1 MATVCLLFL
10 LVLLITDSSFGE
22 IPLITVEETT
32 TFGQCRNTSECLFFA
47 TEFSIDPST
56 IFCNSQTLRCTLIDG
71 TVLSPTFQTP
81 CDGVTLSTIVF
92 PAVVCS
98 GEGDGII
105 DVSISAPTNFIHGVL
120 RLFPAA
126 VGPPGPKN
134 LTRPFLQEIFVNSPV
149 TNYKFRKVYP
159 GSYVVQYFHEAGC
172 FATIAP
178 PPVVDAFDNVY
189 MSASLFSG
197 CDPAG
202 DFALINNVVYN
213 TPQLSNFG
221 LGLRAVLAGLWTNPA
236 NQHTQPADA
245 GAGQR
250 VMYGHT
256 FDMQGGIM
264 SSRVGT
270 QLLASGGGLTFPTPY
285 VFGASNEI
293 NYMSLS
299 GFVSLQI
306 GIGYAYRANYSDPLV
321 FLQDFDGQYEG
332 TRARPFVRDLTNSTY
347 INSTTA
353 GYTLGPMRFVLRGI
367 FVNVRLFYSDNAG
380 IPNLSNDTL
389 LTLEPV
395 IVVGPQ
401 GSNSLCTSSTSS
413 SLDVVLDYTR
423 LLFPTAPVNLQIF
436 RVNFTSTGPVLVA
449 DSSATVIINGIYTRT
464 VSAPGLY
471 CAVIST
477 NLLDGRGFRPILQ
490 SCFQVGLATA
500 SITQIA
506 SAYVQQGAGMVSPYP
521 FTPYAGYG
529 SVVRTSFYNTL
540 PTTVVLF
547 GEQTLVL
554 QLFVL
559 SNSTLDTAQLERFDG
574 TVTAV
579 FNDNQGTVPLSEYY
593 TVTTPGGG
601 YRLYTLKINV
611 YFGNDFYFNR
621 NAAASIVNTYAYTKL
636 FIIASPTSFV
646 AYNPADYSE
655 GPGDATGDG
664 QTNLTNVDILYT
676 CQTPAYIN
684 MVEALD
690 LLSSVVIENAVCPDQ
705 FGRMEA
711 RANGGFPFHMANSNY
726 DITSLPPGARFP
738 YTDPVTYYYEWTIV
752 RTGQISY
759 AGVGA
764 FVFPAPSNQE
774 ILLTVID
781 AMGNRQQSFARADS
795 VIPVGATVITFN
807 PQEPFCIG
815 GRTQAVRLSYQVNRP
830 IDNNIIEY
838 WAPLD
843 PTARENYDP
852 NTQFYDLPV
861 NCSLFGTLTAY
872 EIYVEC
878 QLNGGV
884 VNSTYNCTGCTRLP
898 IQYPQAVGRSLISAV
913 DSEWWEAIVWTQT
926 TIFDFSTGRYV
937 WCRTSQS
944 ISTFIAI
951 PLSLGFSTPVFLPAP
966 PFSCPNRACYSVLIT
981 TFADP
986 RFPGEANA
994 RTLLSTP
1001 LLPALPL
1008 PAPSNTFQTTLGVL
1022 YNLTVFV
1029 ANRMCPVTVEYTP
1042 TAAGPIITN
1051 IRTTRTTCASA
1062 DGSVVIYVRYNDP
1075 SVSTTG
1081 TLANL
1086 CLFWPNRREPSQAVN
1101 DLVPMPF
1108 QIATN
1113 APRSTLLPNDNFPE
1127 TNRFSGIRGGVQQLL
1142 IYEACGGVSSTSG
1155 DCTTCLNAAGFTV
1168 TSGRRSVYQEFTIAN
1183 FEDPAGGLQIE
1194 RTNFTNALCCGDNYI
1209 FNFTFR
1215 DNAAAANQRYI
1226 VEFYLPFNLG
1236 VYQTWS
1242 QCTGPQTLPAP
1253 SPSGDFQVEWT
1264 GFNVVVPTCGKQGLG
1279 FSGNYT
1285 FIVKACSSGCVAT
1298 FPTYIDAVNPFDITL
1313 SSSGTSCAY
1322 STAQLVPSVIGGA
1335 PYQPYDNFTLVY
1347 MYPGSPILYFAPYQ
1361 YCWQTPLNPTAWDCT
1376 FLQLNVQP
1384 GFYNFRACDRNQ
1396 CCGYSNITV
1405 LSAPPIDVSIV
1416 GYDRVCET
1424 SNQSTVLL
1432 NVTGGIPPYY
1442 VLENITTVTT
1452 NTTISATF
1460 VATFNQTACF
1470 NILDSSGCVRP
1481 TEVCFRVPDPGP
1493 VNITVDKTNS
1503 CKNVA
1508 TGSVTVTSDQ
1518 PITCTYLANNVSVPS
1533 IQTCTLVNLPASAF
1547 LTVTATTIIGCTAQ
1561 ESFQILARPPIIL
1574 TLIDRTENGVLDGP
1588 CIDTINMSIT
1598 GGDEPPPYIVS
1609 LFDDMTNATLF
1620 YDGNSSIF
1628 ITGVCRNYLY
1638 TIVAREG
1645 DGSCPVATVVNDP
1658 QFNFG
1663 SGGGA
1668 FPLLC
1673 LPPTNLR
1680 YFQPLLPQFENKKPH
1695 LRWAVAIAVLVA
1707 ALILILALLF
1717 SFLYTEPPVKVGVRQ
1732 SVSVMTTPYSERK
1745 ALLKRN

>member
-1 MATVCLLFL
+1 MLPRKMISGLL
-10 LVLLITDSSFGE
+10 LVALITAFRACVAE

-32 TFGQCRNTSECLFFA
+32 TFGQCLNTTDCLFFA
-47 TEFSIDPST
+47 TEFSLDPDT
-56 IFCNSQTLRCTLIDG
+56 IFCNAQTMRCTLTDG

-92 PAVVCS
+92 PAVIC
-98 GEGDGII
+98 GLEGDGLI
-105 DVSISAPTNFIHGVL
+105 DVTISAPTNYIHGVL
-120 RLFPAA
+120 RLFPSAT
-126 VGPPGPKN
+126 VTPSN
-134 LTRPFLQEIFVNSPV
+134 LTRPFLQEIFVNAPV
-149 TNYKFRKVYP
+149 TNYKFRKVFP
-159 GSYVVQYFHEAGC
+159 GNYVIQYFHESGC
-172 FATIAP
+172 FATVTP
-178 PPVVDAFDNVY
+178 PAVINAFDNVY
-189 MSASLFSG
+189 MNSSLYSG
-197 CDPAG
+197 CDPDG
-202 DFALINNVVYN
+202 GFTLLNDIVYPL
-213 TPQLSNFG
+213 PQSANFG
-221 LGLRAVLAGLWTNPA
+221 LGIQGLLIGLWA
-236 NQHTQPADA
+236 NLNNYHTENADV

-250 VMYGHT
+250 VIYGHT

-264 SSRVGT
+264 RTEYGRRLRTSQGR
-270 QLLASGGGLTFPTPY
+270 LTFPFPY
-285 VFGASNEI
+285 VFPSELQIMA
-293 NYMSLS
+293 LS
-299 GFVSLQI
+299 GYISMQF
-306 GIGYAYRANYSDPLV
+306 GIGYAYRATISSDVV
-321 FLQDFDGQYEG
+321 FLQDYDGSYEG
-332 TRARPFVRDLTNSTY
+332 TRTRPVFRNLTSNAY

-353 GYTLGPMRFVLRGI
+353 GYTLGPMRFKLRGI
-367 FVNVRLFYSDNAG
+367 FVNVRLLYSDNSN
-380 IPNLSNDTL
+380 IPNFSNDTL
-389 LTLEPV
+389 MTLEPV
-395 IVVGPQ
+395 ILVGPQ
-401 GSNSLCTSSTSS
+401 GINSLCTSSTSS
-413 SLDVVLDYTR
+413 SLSVTLDYRR

-436 RVNFTSTGPVLVA
+436 KVNFTNAGQQLVA
-449 DSSATVIINGIYTRT
+449 DSPATVVINGIYTRT
-464 VSAPGLY
+464 VSTTGFF

-500 SITQIA
+500 SITQLT
-506 SAYVQQGAGMVSPYP
+506 SAYVQQGAGVNSPFP

-547 GEQTLVL
+547 GDQTLVL

-559 SNSTLDTAQLERFDG
+559 SNSTLDTEQLERFDG

-579 FNDNQGTVPLSEYY
+579 FNDNQGTVPLSQYY
-593 TVTTPGGG
+593 GTSRAGD
-601 YRLYTLKINV
+601 YTFYILKINV
-611 YFGNDFYFNR
+611 YFGNDFYFDR

-636 FIIASPTSFV
+636 FIIAAPTSFV
-646 AYNPADYSE
+646 APNPLDYSE

-664 QTNLTNVDILYT
+664 QTNLTNVDVLYT

-690 LLSSVVIENAVCPDQ
+690 LISNIIIENAVCPDQ

-711 RANGGFPFHMANSNY
+711 TANGGFPFHMANSLY
-726 DITSLPPGARFP
+726 SITSLPPGARFP
-738 YTDPVTYYYEWTIV
+738 YTDPVTYYFEWTIIQ
-752 RTGQISY
+752 TGQISY

-764 FVFPAPSNQE
+764 YVFPAPSNQN
-774 ILLTVID
+774 ILVTVID
-781 AMGNRQQSFARADS
+781 AMGNRQQSVARADS
-795 VIPVGATVITFN
+795 IIPPGFTIITFN
-807 PQEPFCIG
+807 PQQPFCID
-815 GRTQAVRLSYQVNRP
+815 GRIQAVRLSYSINRP
-830 IDNNIIEY
+830 NDTNIIEY

-861 NCSLFGTLTAY
+861 NCSLTGILTPY
-872 EIYVEC
+872 QIYVEC

-884 VNSTYNCTGCTRLP
+884 VNSTYNCTGCRRLP
-898 IQYPQAVGRSLISAV
+898 VQYPQAIGRDLISAV

-926 TIFDFSTGRYV
+926 TIFDFTTGRYV
-937 WCRTSQS
+937 WCRASQS

-951 PLSLGFSTPVFLPAP
+951 PLSLGFSTPVFLPNP
-966 PFSCPNRACYSVLIT
+966 PLACPNRACYSVLIT
-981 TFADP
+981 TFVDP
-986 RFPGEANA
+986 RFPGEQNA

-1001 LLPALPL
+1001 LLPALP
-1008 PAPSNTFQTTLGVL
+1008 ASNTFQTTLGVL

-1029 ANRMCPVTVEYTP
+1029 ADRMCPVTVQYTP
-1042 TAAGPIITN
+1042 TATGPIITN
-1051 IRTTRTTCASA
+1051 IRTTRTTCGSA

-1075 SVSTTG
+1075 QLSTTG

-1086 CLFWPNRREPSQAVN
+1086 CLFWPNRRTPAQAVN

-1108 QIATN
+1108 QVATN
-1113 APRSTLLPNDNFPE
+1113 APRSTLLPNDNFVE
-1127 TNRFSGIRGGVQQLL
+1127 VNRFSGIRGGVQKLL
-1142 IYEACGGVSSTSG
+1142 IYEACGGVGNDNG
-1155 DCTTCLNAAGFTV
+1155 DCTSCLNVQTFTA
-1168 TSGRRSVYQEFTIAN
+1168 SGRRSVYQEFTISN
-1183 FEDPAGGLQIE
+1183 FDDPAGGLQIE

-1215 DNAAAANQRYI
+1215 DNAAAANQRYL

-1236 VYQTWS
+1236 VYQSWS

-1253 SPSGDFQVEWT
+1253 SPVGDFQVEWT
-1264 GFNVVVPTCGKQGLG
+1264 GFNVVVPTCGVQGLG

-1285 FIVKACSSGCVAT
+1285 FIVKACSTGCVAT

-1313 SSSGTSCAY
+1313 SSAGTSCAY

-1361 YCWQTPLNPTAWDCT
+1361 YCWQTPLNPTVWDCT

-1416 GYDRVCET
+1416 GFDKVCET

-1432 NVTGGIPPYY
+1432 NVTGGVPPYY

-1452 NTTISATF
+1452 NDTISASF

-1481 TEVCFRVPDPGP
+1481 TEVCFKVPDPGP
-1493 VNITVDKTNS
+1493 VNLTVVKTNS

-1508 TGSVTVTSDQ
+1508 TGSVTVTSNQ
-1518 PITCTYLANNVSVPS
+1518 PITCRYLANNVSVPS

-1547 LTVTATTIIGCTAQ
+1547 LTVIATTIIGCTAQ
-1561 ESFQILARPPIIL
+1561 ESFQILARPPIVL
-1574 TLIDRTENGVLDGP
+1574 TLIDRTENGILGGP
-1588 CIDTINMSIT
+1588 CIDTINMTIT
-1598 GGDEPPPYIVS
+1598 GGDEPPPYIVA

-1620 YDGNSSIF
+1620 YNGNNSIF
-1628 ITGVCRNYLY
+1628 ITGVCRNFLY

-1645 DGSCPVATVVNDP
+1645 DGSCPVATVVPDP

-1673 LPPTNLR
+1673 LPTTNLR
-1680 YFQPLLPQFENKKPH
+1680 YFQPLLTQFDNKKPH
-1695 LRWAVAIAVLVA
+1695 LRWPVAIAVLVVA
-1707 ALILILALLF
+1707 MFLILAIF
-1717 SFLYTEPPVKVGVRQ
+1717 G
-1732 SVSVMTTPYSERK
+1732 SVMWPNPRPRPVERAPLIK
-1745 ALLKRN
+1745 PKDIKKKGK